1 MRKGKK
7 QGRYRSP
14 TCTVF
19 VRVRPAFVSG
29 FARDFSSWIG
39 RHRVTGVKIK
49 NGCIFRI
56 LSWRMWN
63 KWKLNRKNNTRI
75 RITTSLGYQEFYD
88 NLRITI
94 NSSEAIETHNR
105 AVSPIKRV
113 LLAHCHVVFDVSPI
127 PFFFFLSFFFFLF
140 FLLEWRNAV
149 LNGTLVINWHFLYRE
164 YNAR

>member
-39 RHRVTGVKIK
+39 RYRVTGVKIK

-105 AVSPIKRV
+105 AVSCLPIATWCLMFRQF
-113 LLAHCHVVFDVSPI
+113 L
-127 PFFFFLSFFFFLF
+127 FFFSFRFSFFFFF
-140 FLLEWRNAV
+140 LEWRNAV